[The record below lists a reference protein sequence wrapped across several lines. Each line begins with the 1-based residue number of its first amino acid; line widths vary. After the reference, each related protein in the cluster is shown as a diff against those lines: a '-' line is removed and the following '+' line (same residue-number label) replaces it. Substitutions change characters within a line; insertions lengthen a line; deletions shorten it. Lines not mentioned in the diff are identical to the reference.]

1 MKYSHIEA
9 VLFDLGGVRKAVA
22 AQPNN
27 GEIRVHL
34 GIPIAWRQQDHA
46 GLFFQPLRE
55 IIAWQLDDASPLA
68 GEVRPMKV
76 TSAASGRESVAE
88 APLVR
93 FLSWKL

>member
-34 GIPIAWRQQDHA
+34 GIAHSLASTRPRRPIFPTSTRDH
-46 GLFFQPLRE
+46 R
-55 IIAWQLDDASPLA
+55 LA
-68 GEVRPMKV
+68 IG
-76 TSAASGRESVAE
+76 
-88 APLVR
+88 
-93 FLSWKL
+93 